1 MSLCPYYCDCR
12 CCRHGVKNCEACQDC
27 IDERQRERRQLENNR
42 SVQRQKS
49 KLRIIEHKHQ
59 SPGS

>member
-12 CCRHGVKNCEACQDC
+12 SCRHGVKNCEDCPDC
-27 IDERQRERRQLENNR
+27 IDEGQRERRQLEHNR
-42 SVQRQKS
+42 SIQRQRA
-49 KLRIIEHKHQ
+49 KLRIVEHEHQ